1 MKITFPDLSLVILMG
16 SSGSG
21 KSTFARKHF
30 AETEILSS
38 DFFRGMVS
46 DDENDQGATKDAF
59 EALHYILE
67 KRLAAGR
74 LTVIDATNVQ
84 RHARRPL
91 LALAKKYHCF
101 AVAIALNLPESVCHE
116 RNQQRPDRQFGRH
129 VVRNHTR
136 SLKQSLKCLKRE
148 GFRFIYTLNSL
159 EEINAVEIERQPLWN
174 NRKQIHGPFDIIGD
188 LHGCCDELELLLQQ
202 LGYQAQST
210 TEAADSFWHFPT
222 YAHPEGRQVIFLGD
236 IIDRGPRILD
246 TVKLV
251 RNMVSAKSALCI
263 MGNHENKLLRKLK
276 GRNVKVSYG
285 LAQTLDEIAGIG
297 EERRDRD
304 TQEIHTFLNSLIS
317 HYVLDDGNLVVAH
330 AGLREEFQGRS
341 SGYVRDFALYGETT
355 GETDEFGRRIRYNW
369 AADYRGKAMVV
380 YGHTPVVEAEWLNNT
395 IDIDTGCVYG
405 GKLTALRYP
414 EKETVSI
421 KAIKTYREPS
431 QPLSE
436 ATIGPRALAKQL
448 AEDLAGDLA
457 EESAQNPSKISP
469 TPQQDLKAL
478 SVQQVNDDV
487 LDIADVLGK
496 RLIHTRLY
504 KKITIREENA
514 IAALE
519 VMSRFAANP
528 KWLIYLPPT
537 MSPVATSK
545 QADLLEHPAEA
556 FDYYRQQGI
565 NTVMCEEKH
574 MGSRVVVII
583 CRDEAAAYKR
593 FGINDEGI
601 GICYTRTG
609 RRFFDERELETD
621 FLSRINK
628 ALSATDFWARFN
640 TDWVC
645 LDCELMPWSA
655 KAQGLLK
662 QQYAPVGVAAKQG
675 LAEAVATLQKAAAR
689 NLEQPSKTNDA
700 QVSDLLSRY
709 QQREDLAQRY
719 VEAYRRYCWP
729 VNSLEDLKLAPFHLL
744 ATEGAV
750 HSDKNHQWHLQEISK
765 IAAADEALLFTTQ
778 HKTIDLNNEVDCTAG
793 IRWWESLT
801 AAGGEGMVV
810 KSMNFLNQTERG
822 PLQPAVKCRG
832 AEYLRIIYGP
842 EYTLPENLSR
852 LRNRGL
858 GRKRSLALREFSLGL
873 ESLERFVAHA
883 PLREIHAC
891 VFGVLAL
898 ESEPVDPRL

>member
-16 SSGSG
+16 ASGSG

-38 DFFRGMVS
+38 DFFRGMVA
-46 DDENDQGATKDAF
+46 DDENDQSATKDAF

-101 AVAIALNLPESVCHE
+101 AVAITLNLPESVCHG
-116 RNQQRPDRQFGRH
+116 RNQQRPNRQFGRH

-136 SLKQSLKCLKRE
+136 SLKQSLKGLKRE

-159 EEINAVEIERQPLWN
+159 EDINAVEIERQPLWN

-188 LHGCCDELELLLQQ
+188 LHGCCDELEKLLQQ
-202 LGYQAQST
+202 LGYQARVT
-210 TEAADSFWHFPT
+210 TEPMDSFWRFPT
-222 YAHPEGRQVIFLGD
+222 YTHPQGRQVIFLGD

-246 TVKLV
+246 TVRLV
-251 RNMVSAKSALCI
+251 RNMVTAESALCI
-263 MGNHENKLLRKLK
+263 MGNHENKLLRKLN

-285 LAQTLDEIAGIG
+285 LAQTLNEIEKI
-297 EERRDRD
+297 EEARRDRD
-304 TQEIHTFLNSLIS
+304 TQEIRTFLNSLIS
-317 HYVLDDGNLVVAH
+317 HYVLDEGNLVVAH
-330 AGLREEFQGRS
+330 AGLREELQGRS

-355 GETDEFGRRIRYNW
+355 GETDAFGRRVRYNW
-369 AADYRGKAMVV
+369 AADYRGKAVVV

-421 KAIKTYREPS
+421 EAFKTYREPS

-436 ATIGPRALAKQL
+436 ATIGPRALAKELAGEL
-448 AEDLAGDLA
+448 AEDLTG
-457 EESAQNPSKISP
+457 ESAKEPSKISVP
-469 TPQQDLKAL
+469 ATKHNPKEKPKETPKENPKERSA
-478 SVQQVNDDV
+478 QQVNDDV

-519 VMSRFAANP
+519 VISRFAANP

-545 QADLLEHPAEA
+545 AEGFLEHPAEA

-583 CRDEAAAYKR
+583 CRNEAAVHKR
-593 FGINDEGI
+593 FGISDEGI

-609 RRFFDERELETD
+609 RRFFDERKLETD
-621 FLSRINK
+621 FLARINK
-628 ALSATDFWARFN
+628 ALSATDFWGRFD

-675 LAEAVATLQKAAAR
+675 LAEAVATLQKAAVHNAAHSAIHSAIHSA
-689 NLEQPSKTNDA
+689 EQSKTNKT

-709 QQREDLAQRY
+709 QQRADLAQRY

-729 VNSLEDLKLAPFHLL
+729 VNGLADLKLAPFHIL

-750 HSDKNHQWHLQEISK
+750 HSDKTHQWHLQEISK
-765 IAAADEALLFTTQ
+765 IAALR
-778 HKTIDLNNEVDCTAG
+778 TAKLH
-793 IRWWESLT
+793 RR
-801 AAGGEGMVV
+801 
-810 KSMNFLNQTERG
+810 Q
-822 PLQPAVKCRG
+822 Q
-832 AEYLRIIYGP
+832 
-842 EYTLPENLSR
+842 
-852 LRNRGL
+852 
-858 GRKRSLALREFSLGL
+858 
-873 ESLERFVAHA
+873 
-883 PLREIHAC
+883 
-891 VFGVLAL
+891 
-898 ESEPVDPRL
+898 